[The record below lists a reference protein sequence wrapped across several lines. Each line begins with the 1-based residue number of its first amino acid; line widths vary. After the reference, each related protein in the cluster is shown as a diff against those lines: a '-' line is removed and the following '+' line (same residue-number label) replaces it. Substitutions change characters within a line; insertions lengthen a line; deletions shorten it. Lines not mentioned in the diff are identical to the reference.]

1 MKCEMVMPSNIITLP
16 ILFIFRLFPIVS
28 GIDFISEWLIAF
40 LHYNYLYVLYIML
53 NTYLQIGQRHGG
65 FMGMIQRALS
75 RATDH
80 IWFERS
86 MSRDRSA
93 VANR

>member
-1 MKCEMVMPSNIITLP
+1 MVMPSNIITLP

-40 LHYNYLYVLYIML
+40 LHKNYLYVLYIML

>member
-1 MKCEMVMPSNIITLP
+1 
-16 ILFIFRLFPIVS
+16 
-28 GIDFISEWLIAF
+28 
-40 LHYNYLYVLYIML
+40 ML